1 LLVRAEERLHLDHRE
16 IEGAAVVR
24 PVGEVDVF
32 TAPLLREL
40 LVELVESGTR
50 KVIVDLSEVTF
61 LDSTGLAVLVG
72 VWQRL
77 RNHEGFFAVAAANER
92 IERVLRTTRLDQ
104 SLRLHTTVA
113 EAVACSAR

>member
-1 LLVRAEERLHLDHRE
+1 LLVRAEERLSLDQHE
-16 IEGAAVVR
+16 MKGAAVVR

-32 TAPLLREL
+32 TAPLLRER
-40 LVELVESGTR
+40 LVELVEGGAR
-50 KVIVDLSEVTF
+50 RVIVDLSEVSF

-77 RNHEGFFAVAAANER
+77 RNHDGFFAVAAANER

-104 SLRLHTTVA
+104 SLKLHDTVD
-113 EAVACSAR
+113 EAVVSSE